1 MENKILVE
9 LIVPELEEKF
19 DVFIPITKRVG
30 NVIALL
36 AKAITE
42 LGIDYNLMRKSDI
55 LGKALYQVESQ
66 GYAFQTSEVYDSSVS
81 NFETLSLRRQ
91 HQKIYSSDVVKVS
104 VKYA

>member
-1 MENKILVE
+1 MNLALKIEAVGEIESLGGVASTT
-9 LIVPELEEKF
+9 LSMDISEESF
-19 DVFIPITKRVG
+19 R
-30 NVIALL
+30 
-36 AKAITE
+36 
-42 LGIDYNLMRKSDI
+42 DI
-55 LGKALYQVESQ
+55 LGKALYQVETQ

>member
-1 MENKILVE
+1 MNLALKIEAVGEIESLGGVASTT
-9 LIVPELEEKF
+9 LSMDISEESF
-19 DVFIPITKRVG
+19 R
-30 NVIALL
+30 
-36 AKAITE
+36 
-42 LGIDYNLMRKSDI
+42 DI

>member
-1 MENKILVE
+1 MNLALKIEAVGEIESLGDVVNTT
-9 LIVPELEEKF
+9 LSMDISEESF
-19 DVFIPITKRVG
+19 R
-30 NVIALL
+30 
-36 AKAITE
+36 
-42 LGIDYNLMRKSDI
+42 DI
-55 LGKALYQVESQ
+55 LGKALYQVETQ

>member
-1 MENKILVE
+1 MKLSLKIEAVGEVENLGGVVSTTLSMDIS
-9 LIVPELEEKF
+9 EESFK
-19 DVFIPITKRVG
+19 DV
-30 NVIALL
+30 
-36 AKAITE
+36 
-42 LGIDYNLMRKSDI
+42 
-55 LGKALYQVESQ
+55 LGKALYQVETQ

>member
-1 MENKILVE
+1 MNLALKIEAVGEIESLGDVVSTT
-9 LIVPELEEKF
+9 LSMDISEESF
-19 DVFIPITKRVG
+19 R
-30 NVIALL
+30 
-36 AKAITE
+36 
-42 LGIDYNLMRKSDI
+42 DI
-55 LGKALYQVESQ
+55 LGKALYQVETQ

>member
-1 MENKILVE
+1 MNLALKIEAVGEIESLGGVVNTT
-9 LIVPELEEKF
+9 LSMDISEESF
-19 DVFIPITKRVG
+19 R
-30 NVIALL
+30 
-36 AKAITE
+36 
-42 LGIDYNLMRKSDI
+42 DI

>member
-1 MENKILVE
+1 MNLALKIEAVGEIESLGGVVNTT
-9 LIVPELEEKF
+9 LSMDISEESF
-19 DVFIPITKRVG
+19 R
-30 NVIALL
+30 
-36 AKAITE
+36 
-42 LGIDYNLMRKSDI
+42 DI
-55 LGKALYQVESQ
+55 LGKALYHVESQ